1 MTRHT
6 EPRIRQLCTGA
17 LAARTTEDLERIVPE
32 LRSAFENH
40 IRLAKDSLGA
50 QAHALPVLESA
61 ALSIWQPCRERQR
74 KEIESAA
81 CLL

>member
-1 MTRHT
+1 MPAHT
-6 EPRIRQLCTGA
+6 EARIHQLCREA
-17 LAARTTEDLERIVPE
+17 LTARTLEDTGRIVPD
-32 LRSAFENH
+32 LRSALEEH
-40 IRLAKDSLGA
+40 IQLAKDSLGA
-50 QAHALPVLESA
+50 QAHALSVLESA